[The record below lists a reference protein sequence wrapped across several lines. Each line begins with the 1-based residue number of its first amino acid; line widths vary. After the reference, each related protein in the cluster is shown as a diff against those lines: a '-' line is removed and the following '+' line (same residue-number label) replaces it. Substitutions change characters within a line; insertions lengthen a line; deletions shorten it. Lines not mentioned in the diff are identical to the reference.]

1 MIALLLVFV
10 FSVSAASADTTSN
23 LDSLVSE
30 GLSLNHHHLSTRS
43 TDSTIPLHLHHLSST
58 PGNRFLSRAALS
70 SRLFRRRLD
79 LQYDTSL
86 DEDTTHGQIIGASLA
101 IYLRHSVTPG
111 TTLIIKMGED
121 SITEHTL
128 TEPTSVL
135 LIPLPEA
142 PTSNS
147 LLNITLTATRSTFY
161 KDGAIATT
169 SLPLNQVLSP
179 RNLVPFLVLHFSN
192 PALDTPAAR
201 DARQALMERF
211 GASEPAHHRSRR
223 SATFSH
229 CRRHDLTVKFSD
241 IGLDYIVAPF
251 EFNAHQCSGTCHVDH
266 EETPMT
272 NHAFLVNLLFYTGE
286 ADSEASCVA
295 GETKPLSVI
304 VSHGEKEFSV
314 SVLEDMVVESC
325 ACR

>member
-1 MIALLLVFV
+1 MIALVVFL
-10 FSVSAASADTTSN
+10 FSVSAAADTSSS
-23 LDSLVSE
+23 LDILVSE
-30 GLSLNHHHLSTRS
+30 GLSLNHHHLSARS
-43 TDSTIPLHLHHLSST
+43 TDNNIPLHLHHLSST
-58 PGNRFLSRAALS
+58 PGNRFLSRTALS

-86 DEDTTHGQIIGASLA
+86 EEDTSHGQIMGASLA
-101 IYLRHSVTPG
+101 VYLRSSVTPG
-111 TTLIIKMGED
+111 TTLIVKLGEE
-121 SITEHTL
+121 SIAEHTL

-142 PTSNS
+142 PTTNT
-147 LLNITLTATRSTFY
+147 LLNMTLTAVRSTVY

-179 RNLVPFLVLHFSN
+179 RNLIPFLVLHFSN

-201 DARQALMERF
+201 DARRALMERF
-211 GASEPAHHRSRR
+211 GASDTTNHRSRR
-223 SATFSH
+223 SAKFSH

-304 VSHGEKEFSV
+304 VSHGDKEFSV

>member
-1 MIALLLVFV
+1 MIALLVFL
-10 FSVSAASADTTSN
+10 FSVSAASADATSS

-86 DEDTTHGQIIGASLA
+86 DKDTTHGKVIGASLA
-101 IYLRHSVTPG
+101 VYLRSSVTPG
-111 TTLIIKMGED
+111 TTLIIKLGED

-142 PTSNS
+142 PTSNT

-169 SLPLNQVLSP
+169 SLPLNQVDYVEVNWNGSL
-179 RNLVPFLVLHFSN
+179 
-192 PALDTPAAR
+192 
-201 DARQALMERF
+201 
-211 GASEPAHHRSRR
+211 EPLFFPQQPEATIRR
-223 SATFSH
+223 KVKDELLWGLKRGSKTDK
-229 CRRHDLTVKFSD
+229 RKDLLLWGEAVVKGMRTLSD
-241 IGLDYIVAPF
+241 ICVSKVVKGV
-251 EFNAHQCSGTCHVDH
+251 VD
-266 EETPMT
+266 
-272 NHAFLVNLLFYTGE
+272 NDWLWDWFVLIFASAIQIWLLV
-286 ADSEASCVA
+286 D
-295 GETKPLSVI
+295 
-304 VSHGEKEFSV
+304 
-314 SVLEDMVVESC
+314 LEDYEDRDTQTCGFGHLTGLHYIGESPGGVSDTQQVVN
-325 ACR
+325 